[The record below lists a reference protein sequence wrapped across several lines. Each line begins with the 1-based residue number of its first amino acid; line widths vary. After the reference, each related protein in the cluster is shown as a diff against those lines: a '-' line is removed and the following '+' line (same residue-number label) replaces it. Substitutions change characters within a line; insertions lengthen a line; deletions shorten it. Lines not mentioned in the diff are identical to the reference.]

1 MRAHL
6 KRAHRWIVGYAVCF
20 SPCSLL
26 FVYWITRNGGTMPE
40 GGLYGVMNNLGFAWV
55 LSLAYCVAAL
65 LFYKEFRESLLSRL
79 AGFREQDER
88 ERLVTAHAARN
99 TFLLTLALQT
109 VLLILSLTTVSLV
122 RNPDGHGMLSIGM
135 GFSSSNLDVWAREA
149 PARQEGPGL
158 YFGGHLLPPN
168 TAPIFLLTILI
179 QLAAFRLSSRRG
191 YEGLGA

>member
-6 KRAHRWIVGYAVCF
+6 KRAHRWIVGYAVLF

-40 GGLYGVMNNLGFAWV
+40 GGIYSVMNDLGFAWV
-55 LSLAYCVAAL
+55 LCLAYCVGAL
-65 LFYKEFRESLLSRL
+65 VFYQEFRESLLSRL

-109 VLLILSLTTVSLV
+109 VLLILSLTTVSV
-122 RNPDGHGMLSIGM
+122 YRGPDGHGWLNIGM
-135 GFSSSNLDVWAREA
+135 GFSSSNLDLWAREA
-149 PARQEGPGL
+149 PARESGPGL
-158 YFGGHLLPPN
+158 HFGGHLLPPN
-168 TAPIFLLTILI
+168 MAPIFLLAILV

-191 YEGLGA
+191 YEGFGA